1 MQVERDMLR
10 QRMINFEE
18 KLKKDE
24 PDNEKEHSL
33 VKDKKNPPI
42 VEGMLEQRF
51 INFKEKLKD
60 SESNNMQ
67 EHLLEKKYI
76 LAQKVPPLEEEEK
89 KI

>member
-42 VEGMLEQRF
+42 VEGMLE
-51 INFKEKLKD
+51 
-60 SESNNMQ
+60 
-67 EHLLEKKYI
+67 
-76 LAQKVPPLEEEEK
+76 
-89 KI
+89 